1 MEKTDICLI
10 NMPYLS
16 QGGDVMRP
24 LGLACI
30 GSYLVTKGYSV
41 KGYDFSYS
49 MESPENLI
57 DKYNLLQYDRVGLSF
72 YNTNASYSFQF
83 ARTLKKMKPNITIIA
98 GGPHVSAIYERLFL
112 SHPEID
118 IIVRNEGE
126 LVLEEVLKSL
136 NSNEP
141 LDEVKGIAF
150 HKNGE
155 TTVTP
160 NAERIADLDNL
171 PTPVFTF
178 EGGIEDD
185 HVYFDRVAGKTKK
198 ALGVV
203 SSRSCPYNCSF
214 CAIILIGRQWRKCST
229 KKVLDDLKRQEEYDQ
244 TTYEHIYF
252 LDANFF
258 VSKNRAIEVSEELIN
273 YNPNVTFSFSTRA
286 NQVVKAGV
294 ECFKELYKRGLRAVE
309 IGIESGSDEAL
320 SRYGKDSNV
329 KENEEAIAI
338 LQACNLQLFLDFI
351 MFDPESTLYDLEQNL
366 NFLRKAGLDT
376 HVPWDHVFSYMTPYL
391 GTKIRDRYEDLLNTK
406 FDDDILPNPIDL
418 FINEDVKM
426 IFIELEKLK
435 IHLDDMEALIM
446 SLDSWL
452 ESTNNYDSYYA
463 QQKLNIV
470 SLKRMPFVVF
480 QKLIAQ
486 AKKGEEISYK
496 NASIIP
502 INGNAVELL
511 EVLKNIKE
519 NIKNKE
525 YELVRN

>member
-1 MEKTDICLI
+1 MENTDICLI

-49 MESPENLI
+49 MSSPENLI
-57 DKYNLLQYDRVGLSF
+57 DKYDLLQYDRVGLSF

-83 ARTLKKMKPNITIIA
+83 ARTLKKMKPDIIIIA
-98 GGPHVSAIYERLFL
+98 GGPHVSAIYERLFT

-126 LVLEEVLKSL
+126 FVLEEVLKNLDANKPL
-136 NSNEP
+136 N
-141 LDEVKGIAF
+141 EVKGIAF
-150 HKNGE
+150 HENGK
-155 TTVTP
+155 TIVTP
-160 NAERIADLDNL
+160 AADRIAELDNL

-229 KKVLDDLKRQEEYDQ
+229 PKVIADIRKQEAYDK
-244 TTYEHIYF
+244 TEYEHIYF

-258 VSKNRAIEVSEELIN
+258 VSKQRAIEVSEELIKH
-273 YNPNVTFSFSTRA
+273 NPNITFSFSTRA

-320 SRYGKDSNV
+320 ARYGKDSNV

-338 LQACNLQLFLDFI
+338 LQVCNLQLFLDFI

-391 GTKIRDRYEDLLNTK
+391 GTKIRDRYEDLLNKT

-418 FINEDVKM
+418 FINEDVKK

-435 IHLDDMEALIM
+435 THLEGMEELIM

-452 ESTNNYDSYYA
+452 EKTTEYDSYYA

-486 AKKGEEISYK
+486 AKKGNEISYE
-496 NASIIP
+496 NASLIP
-502 INGNAVELL
+502 IAGRAIELMD
-511 EVLKNIKE
+511 VLE
-519 NIKNKE
+519 NIKINIKTNE
-525 YELVRN
+525 NELVRN